1 MAGFLKSYKVAICDT
16 EPSFTIALM
25 NYINRNAGIPILA
38 MAFTGVEQLQEYL
51 RQHETDMIVVDE
63 AMVLGAAA
71 ADRSCGKLSDEILA
85 SVPVLLLLRS
95 GEHPEGSGEVIGR
108 SANGMAGGLSDG
120 LAGEVADKMV
130 GKVKGI
136 SKYSPASVLVKK
148 MLEVLG
154 QKRTFIGSGQEGVA
168 IGIYSPIGR
177 SGKSRLAGALCEYWS
192 GQPENPSVD
201 DIAMSGRTL
210 YLGMEEYGPEGT
222 AMETVLYYLKQR
234 SENLSMQLKA
244 LAQTKMGYD
253 FIPSAGCYQELRE
266 LSAEDMEWL
275 LQTICREGY
284 YGHVAADIGSGSL
297 AELKCL
303 LAFDVIYMP
312 YLQEREARQRLE
324 MFIHCVKR
332 MGIWEDLN
340 RRCYPV
346 NVEEVLGKT
355 DGVRWLEQARA
366 DGSLSTLHSWSEQW
380 KDE

>member
-1 MAGFLKSYKVAICDT
+1 MKSYKVAICDT

-63 AMVLGAAA
+63 AMVSEAVAANQ
-71 ADRSCGKLSDEILA
+71 SCGKLSDEILE

-95 GEHPEGSGEVIGR
+95 GEHPEESGEVISR
-108 SANGMAGGLSDG
+108 STNGMTCGI
-120 LAGEVADKMV
+120 
-130 GKVKGI
+130 KGI

-192 GQPENPSVD
+192 GQSENPSVD
-201 DIAMSGRTL
+201 DIVMSGRTL

-266 LSAEDMEWL
+266 LGAEDMERL

-284 YGHVAADIGSGSL
+284 YRQVVADIGSGSL

-312 YLQEREARQRLE
+312 YLQEQETQQRLE

-332 MGIWEDLN
+332 MDIWDDLN
-340 RRCYPV
+340 RRCYLV

-355 DGVRWLEQARA
+355 DGVRRLEQARA
-366 DGSLSTLHSWSEQW
+366 AGSLSTLHSWSEQW